1 MMKDGMIDDWDMFER
16 LAEYTYKKRL
26 HALPEHHPILMSECP
41 WNTRVKREKLLEL
54 MFEKF
59 NVPAMY
65 ICKNAVLAAYA
76 NGRST
81 AMVVDSGATHT
92 SAVPVHDGYVITQ
105 GIVKSPLGGDFLNM
119 QCRQFFE
126 ERNVELI
133 PACLVGSKGK
143 LESGNMAQFNY
154 SMVHL
159 SHLFS
164 QSFFIFLTNF
174 STTNTRFFIF
184 TKFL

>member
-1 MMKDGMIDDWDMFER
+1 MKDGMIEDWDMFER
-16 LAEYTYKKRL
+16 LTEYTYKQRL
-26 HALPEHHPILMSECP
+26 HALAEHHPILMTECP
-41 WNTRVKREKLLEL
+41 WNTRLKREKLLEL

-105 GIVKSPLGGDFLNM
+105 GIVKSPLGGDFITM

-126 ERNVELI
+126 EKEIELT
-133 PACLVGSKGK
+133 PACLVASKGK
-143 LESGNMAQFNY
+143 NSREI
-154 SMVHL
+154 
-159 SHLFS
+159 FS
-164 QSFFIFLTNF
+164 ARII
-174 STTNTRFFIF
+174 R
-184 TKFL
+184 